1 MTLRSPGN
9 LEGAR
14 KAHPYRSVL
23 KTGLYTGFLLT
34 AVMFVA
40 LVAANRIPEL
50 ERYAL
55 ERDAIS
61 AGLFFILVVIPVLRF
76 LSKPLRMFSSAMI
89 AWVIFAA
96 AYNLAG
102 IIFRN
107 LFVVLRR
114 TPFEVLVEGAM
125 VYGLCATASWVVG
138 MILHV
143 KRRPVAPQGT
153 ETREAVNHTQ

>member
-9 LEGAR
+9 LESAR
-14 KAHPYRSVL
+14 PVHPYRSVM

-76 LSKPLRMFSSAMI
+76 LSNPLRMFSSAMI

-102 IIFRN
+102 LIFRN